1 MQCKTLK
8 KHNYTEI
15 EARWQAVVLINQL
28 TLKMLSEA
36 HLHQWRQNIP
46 SWKKVTDI
54 ANAFFPF
61 IWTIRGWRGRGIKVF
76 LQRRVFICN
85 THSCHSFVVLWIKMK
100 DIIKVSNYDVI
111 LAPRRDN
118 NLALLPMRG
127 NATNYFV
134 VFPTHRTPNNL
145 QGLFR
150 MMRTFVAPFIL
161 SHSGLQLIQDAMFR
175 LDSFSSFTERLLSP
189 PGLKAFSSRHL
200 SSYFGLI
207 QSFTQRTA
215 TLFFQWLKTENKR
228 KEKKELSD
236 SPIFFHFPH

>member
-1 MQCKTLK
+1 MQHLLWNYLQGKAMQCKTLK

-100 DIIKVSNYDVI
+100 DIIKVSNYVVI
-111 LAPRRDN
+111 LAPDGITIW
-118 NLALLPMRG
+118 LSFQWEEMLP
-127 NATNYFV
+127 
-134 VFPTHRTPNNL
+134 
-145 QGLFR
+145 
-150 MMRTFVAPFIL
+150 
-161 SHSGLQLIQDAMFR
+161 
-175 LDSFSSFTERLLSP
+175 
-189 PGLKAFSSRHL
+189 
-200 SSYFGLI
+200 
-207 QSFTQRTA
+207 A
-215 TLFFQWLKTENKR
+215 TL
-228 KEKKELSD
+228 
-236 SPIFFHFPH
+236 